1 MYKKHLLLPI
11 AMLAGG
17 LCLSEAQAQEKKEKK
32 EIIIRADDKSE
43 KTIIVIE
50 GDKVIVNGKET
61 MIMKRQA
68 ANPQVF
74 MFKSDSLLSSSGELL
89 KSFDIAS
96 DMPQIR
102 MFRMDGDLDTE
113 TSESRAQLGVLT
125 QANEKGVEVVDV
137 TEPSSAAKAGIK
149 KGDIITSVDDKQIEN
164 PEALVEIIR
173 SKKPGDVVAIKL
185 LREGKKES
193 LKATLGEMRT
203 VSRIRTITMPEEQDR
218 PGSMGRMIEMMPEN
232 GMGNQPR
239 REVRVE
245 VIQQRPKLGMQVEEQ
260 TSGKGLKV
268 LEVKSDAPA
277 AKAGLKVGDVV
288 EKIDGQSVNN
298 LDELRAAL
306 EKENK
311 SHKLN
316 IIRAGKSMELTVLFL
331 RKGAF

>member
-1 MYKKHLLLPI
+1 
-11 AMLAGG
+11 
-17 LCLSEAQAQEKKEKK
+17 
-32 EIIIRADDKSE
+32 
-43 KTIIVIE
+43 
-50 GDKVIVNGKET
+50 
-61 MIMKRQA
+61 
-68 ANPQVF
+68 
-74 MFKSDSLLSSSGELL
+74 
-89 KSFDIAS
+89 
-96 DMPQIR
+96 
-102 MFRMDGDLDTE
+102 
-113 TSESRAQLGVLT
+113 
-125 QANEKGVEVVDV
+125 
-137 TEPSSAAKAGIK
+137 
-149 KGDIITSVDDKQIEN
+149 
-164 PEALVEIIR
+164 
-173 SKKPGDVVAIKL
+173 VVAIKL

-203 VSRIRTITMPEEQDR
+203 VSRIRTIMMPEEQDR
-218 PGSMGRMIEMMPEN
+218 PASMERMIEMMPEN

>member
-1 MYKKHLLLPI
+1 MSTTATLTEQHMNSTLDQLPDFTKP
-11 AMLAGG
+11 LPPFTP
-17 LCLSEAQAQEKKEKK
+17 EA
-32 EIIIRADDKSE
+32 
-43 KTIIVIE
+43 
-50 GDKVIVNGKET
+50 GKE
-61 MIMKRQA
+61 R
-68 ANPQVF
+68 
-74 MFKSDSLLSSSGELL
+74 LLQFREAHREAMSEEMRR
-89 KSFDIAS
+89 D
-96 DMPQIR
+96 DR
-102 MFRMDGDLDTE
+102 MFLMGEEVAQYNGAYKISQGMLDE
-113 TSESRAQLGVLT
+113 FGP
-125 QANEKGVEVVDV
+125 K
-137 TEPSSAAKAGIK
+137 
-149 KGDIITSVDDKQIEN
+149 
-164 PEALVEIIR
+164 
-173 SKKPGDVVAIKL
+173 
-185 LREGKKES
+185 
-193 LKATLGEMRT
+193 
-203 VSRIRTITMPEEQDR
+203 RI
-218 PGSMGRMIEMMPEN
+218 IEMIPEN

-316 IIRAGKSMELTVLFL
+316 IIRAGKSMELTVTFL

>member
-1 MYKKHLLLPI
+1 
-11 AMLAGG
+11 
-17 LCLSEAQAQEKKEKK
+17 
-32 EIIIRADDKSE
+32 
-43 KTIIVIE
+43 
-50 GDKVIVNGKET
+50 
-61 MIMKRQA
+61 
-68 ANPQVF
+68 
-74 MFKSDSLLSSSGELL
+74 
-89 KSFDIAS
+89 
-96 DMPQIR
+96 
-102 MFRMDGDLDTE
+102 
-113 TSESRAQLGVLT
+113 VLT